1 MRSFFALLKI
11 NIKLLLR
18 NKAFIFFLFI
28 TPVISV
34 FILGL
39 KTGTASGYKEED
51 IRENI
56 QELKNTSQKAIYKG
70 NSLALAFIVK
80 VYDASR
86 SGISEHVLKE
96 LSSTGMFCVCRLDAT
111 EMTEKEIEEQIENDA
126 FNDRAGA
133 ILYLKKDF
141 LNSISEGNI
150 QKAAV
155 TYKVSDDER
164 LAIFNN
170 ALSGYLGQVYSLLH
184 AGNGE
189 KETLK
194 ILETVQ
200 KELPAKETKVIN
212 AGEKN
217 VLDAGQAAAKS
228 KIGYAFSIITLGFLF
243 CGVCVAFIVIE
254 EQDNKV
260 YTRIMLS
267 GTGRFIY
274 LAAKTVMAVIISL
287 LQTGVLGVC
296 LFVTGNNNFGINRL
310 PFLVI
315 IFMLGLVF
323 CIISLCTGILAGD
336 VMSANY
342 LVFTIWSCSALL
354 AGLYFPL
361 DNTSGFLKAV
371 SFIMPQRWFMEVAE
385 MLLIGDNG
393 AYSVLLCVTAAYL
406 IVILSFGGAGLK
418 IKQQDS

>member
-18 NKAFIFFLFI
+18 NKAFIFFLLI

-39 KTGTASGYKEED
+39 KTETASGYKKED

-56 QELKNTSQKAIYKG
+56 QELKDSSQKAIYKG

-80 VYDASR
+80 VYDASK

-96 LSSTGMFCVCRLDAT
+96 LASTGMFCVCRLDAT
-111 EMTEKEIEEQIENDA
+111 EMAEKEIEGQIKKDA

-133 ILYLKKDF
+133 ILYLKKD
-141 LNSISEGNI
+141 LT
-150 QKAAV
+150 AV

-164 LAIFNN
+164 LDIFNN
-170 ALSGYLGQVYSLLH
+170 ALSGYLGQVYSLLN
-184 AGNGE
+184 AGNSE
-189 KETLK
+189 KEILK

-217 VLDAGQAAAKS
+217 VLDEEQAASKS
-228 KIGYAFSIITLGFLF
+228 KIGYSFSIITLGFLF

-267 GTGRFIY
+267 GTGRLNY
-274 LAAKTVMAVIISL
+274 LAAKTAMAVIISL

-310 PFLVI
+310 PFLAI

-371 SFIMPQRWFMEVAE
+371 SFLMPQKWFMEAAE
-385 MLLIGDNG
+385 MLLIGDKG
-393 AYSVLLCVTAAYL
+393 AYSMLLCVTAAYL

-418 IKQQDS
+418 IKQQES

>member
-1 MRSFFALLKI
+1 MALLKI

-18 NKAFIFFLFI
+18 NKAFIFFLLI

-34 FILGL
+34 FILDL
-39 KTGTASGYKEED
+39 KTGTASYKEED

-56 QELKNTSQKAIYKG
+56 QELDNISQKAVYKV
-70 NSLALAFIVK
+70 NSPATEFIIK

-86 SGISEHVLKE
+86 SGISEHVLKK
-96 LSSTGMFCVCRLDAT
+96 LASTGMFCVCRLDAT
-111 EMTEKEIEEQIENDA
+111 EMTEQEIEKYIENDA
-126 FNDRAGA
+126 FNDRAGV

-141 LNSISEGNI
+141 LKGISEGDVE
-150 QKAAV
+150 KAAV

-164 LAIFNN
+164 LNIFNS
-170 ALSGYLGQVYSLLH
+170 ALSGYLGQVYSLLM

-194 ILETVQ
+194 VLETVQ
-200 KELPAKETKVIN
+200 NELPAKEIKVIN

-217 VLDAGQAAAKS
+217 ILDASQTAAKS

-254 EQDNKV
+254 EQNNKV

-267 GTGRFIY
+267 GTSRLNY
-274 LAAKTVMAVIISL
+274 LAAKTAMAVVISL
-287 LQTGVLGVC
+287 LQTGVLGIC
-296 LFVTGNNNFGINRL
+296 LFVTGNSNFGIDRL
-310 PFLVI
+310 PFLLI

-336 VMSANY
+336 IMSANY
-342 LVFTIWSCSALL
+342 MVFTIWSCSALL
-354 AGLYFPL
+354 SGLYFPL
-361 DNTSGFLKAV
+361 DNVSGVLRAV
-371 SFIMPQRWFMEVAE
+371 SFLMPQKWFMEAAE
-385 MLLIGDNG
+385 MLLLGDRE

-418 IKQQDS
+418 IKRQDN

>member
-1 MRSFFALLKI
+1 MRSFRALLKT

-18 NKAFIFFLFI
+18 NKAFIFFLLI

-34 FILGL
+34 FVLGL
-39 KTGTASGYKEED
+39 KTGATSYKEDD
-51 IRENI
+51 IRKNI
-56 QELKNTSQKAIYKG
+56 QELDSINQKAVYKA
-70 NSLALAFIVK
+70 NSPATEFIVK
-80 VYDASR
+80 VYDASQ
-86 SGISEHVLKE
+86 SGISEYVLKE
-96 LSSTGMFCVCRLDAT
+96 LASTGMFCICRLDAT
-111 EMTEKEIEEQIENDA
+111 EMPEKEIEGHIENDA
-126 FNDRAGA
+126 FNDRAGVV
-133 ILYLKKDF
+133 LYLKKDF
-141 LNSISEGNI
+141 FKGIAEGYI
-150 QKAAV
+150 EKAAV

-164 LAIFNN
+164 LDIFNN
-170 ALSGYLGQVYSLLH
+170 ALSGYLGKVYSLLK

-200 KELPAKETKVIN
+200 NGLPAKETKVIN

-217 VLDAGQAAAKS
+217 ILDARQTAAKS

-267 GTGRFIY
+267 GTGRLNY
-274 LAAKTVMAVIISL
+274 LAAKTAMAVVISL
-287 LQTGVLGVC
+287 LQTGVLGIC
-296 LFVTGNNNFGINRL
+296 LFVTGNSDFGIDRL
-310 PFLVI
+310 PFLLI

-323 CIISLCTGILAGD
+323 CVISLCTGILAGD

-342 LVFTIWSCSALL
+342 VVFTIWSCSALL

-361 DNTSGFLKAV
+361 DNASGVLKAV
-371 SFIMPQRWFMEVAE
+371 SFLMPQKWFMEAAE
-385 MLLIGDNG
+385 MLLLGDKG
-393 AYSVLLCVTAAYL
+393 AYPVLLCVTAAYL
-406 IVILSFGGAGLK
+406 IIILSFGGAGLK
-418 IKQQDS
+418 IKRQDN

>member
-1 MRSFFALLKI
+1 MRSFLALLKI

-18 NKAFIFFLFI
+18 NKAFIFFLLI
-28 TPVISV
+28 TPVVSV

-39 KTGTASGYKEED
+39 KTETASYKEED

-56 QELKNTSQKAIYKG
+56 QELEDTSQKAIYKG
-70 NSLALAFIVK
+70 LALSFIVK

-86 SGISEHVLKE
+86 SGLSEHMLKE
-96 LSSTGMFCVCRLDAT
+96 LASTGMFCVCRMDAT
-111 EMTEKEIEEQIENDA
+111 EMIEKEIEGQIEKDA

-141 LNSISEGNI
+141 VKGISEGNI
-150 QKAAV
+150 EKAAV

-164 LAIFNN
+164 LEIFNN
-170 ALSGYLGQVYSLLH
+170 ALSGYLGQAYSLLS

-200 KELPAKETKVIN
+200 KELPEKETKVIN
-212 AGEKN
+212 AGEKS
-217 VLDAGQAAAKS
+217 VLDAKQVNDKS

-260 YTRIMLS
+260 YTRIMLA
-267 GTGRFIY
+267 GTGRLNY
-274 LAAKTVMAVIISL
+274 LAAKTAMAVIISL

-310 PFLVI
+310 SFLAV

-342 LVFTIWSCSALL
+342 IVFTIWSCSALL

-371 SFIMPQRWFMEVAE
+371 SFLMPQKWFMDAAE
-385 MLLIGDNG
+385 MLLTGDKG
-393 AYSVLLCVTAAYL
+393 AYSMLLCVTAAYI

-418 IKQQDS
+418 IKQQDG